1 MMFHGDSFEIPTPG
15 DRGKTTRRKSTRT
28 VRGPEGRWIAEVKE
42 RLAKDRPPEPPPVL
56 GIVSTAYLVTCDHPA
71 GLHVTEYD
79 VNAWWFEADQLTAA
93 LRMAASHPCGRLQ
106 RKDTIRYIPA
116 GKRKP
121 RERVEWTEVSTDA
134 APVQH

>member
-1 MMFHGDSFEIPTPG
+1 MEGH
-15 DRGKTTRRKSTRT
+15 RGGQVTVTKHNGGTDAPRTRT
-28 VRGPEGRWIAEVKE
+28 RHRWREGRWIAEVKE

-56 GIVSTAYLVTCDHPA
+56 GIVSTASLVTCDHPA